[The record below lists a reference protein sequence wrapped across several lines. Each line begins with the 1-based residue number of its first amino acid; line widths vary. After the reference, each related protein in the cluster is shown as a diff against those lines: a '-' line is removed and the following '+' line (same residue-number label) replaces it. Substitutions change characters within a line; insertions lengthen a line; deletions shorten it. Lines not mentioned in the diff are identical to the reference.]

1 MNVPD
6 DREYTTS
13 HEWIQLDGESAL
25 VGLTAGNPSLAEIL
39 QVRLPVVGRAVKA
52 GDEAA
57 AVISRGTEQSVRAP
71 LSGSIIETNSAL
83 EADPTLL
90 ARHPY
95 GTGWLFVSMSRRGK
109 RSSICLTPL
118 RIGTSFKR
126 LNRSRFPR
134 GLLRNPRMPRC
145 RQFWE
150 DRKEPSAGLMGLR
163 GPHLPQ
169 AVALRRSLATPRGPK
184 IGAARRARICVG
196 FST

>member
-25 VGLTAGNPSLAEIL
+25 VGLTAGNPSLAEIV

-95 GTGWLFVSMSRRGK
+95 GTGWLFRLDVEAGEEIEHLLDPAAYRDFLQAAE
-109 RSSICLTPL
+109 SIEVP
-118 RIGTSFKR
+118 
-126 LNRSRFPR
+126 
-134 GLLRNPRMPRC
+134 
-145 RQFWE
+145 
-150 DRKEPSAGLMGLR
+150 
-163 GPHLPQ
+163 
-169 AVALRRSLATPRGPK
+169 
-184 IGAARRARICVG
+184 
-196 FST
+196 